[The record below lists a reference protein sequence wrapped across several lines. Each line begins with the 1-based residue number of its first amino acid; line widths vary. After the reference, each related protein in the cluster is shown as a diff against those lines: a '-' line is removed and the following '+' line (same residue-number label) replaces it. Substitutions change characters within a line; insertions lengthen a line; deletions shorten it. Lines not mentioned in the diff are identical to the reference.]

1 MSYERK
7 IKTMRIPDAG
17 IRESVPAAA
26 FQIAYDD
33 GKLAAAEIANDAD
46 REIADKDQRIKELE
60 QALQDLLSVA
70 PAEPP
75 AKGLLKGIEEQ
86 HKNAIETAKKL
97 LVGRG

>member
-7 IKTMRIPDAG
+7 IKTMQIPDAG
-17 IRESVPAAA
+17 AGIRGSAPSAA
-26 FQIAYDD
+26 FQIGYDD
-33 GKLAAAEIANDAD
+33 GKLDASRIAQEAD
-46 REIADKDQRIKELE
+46 REIAELE